1 MLRPPVESDTAD
13 SLRCM
18 RARWVVVTGTIRAVA
33 EIDAGVAERTFG
45 MAETVA
51 LGGWPG
57 ATNGRAWGSHARF
70 ADDVAS
76 GEIPDDVRVVM
87 YDPEGWD
94 RTPLDERL
102 DPIGSIQAF
111 GALARS
117 KGYAVIVT
125 PHANLVSVPGSPHA
139 PRGDESRED
148 AYLRSGIVEAAAGN
162 ADAVETQAQRMQNDP
177 KAYRAFVA
185 DTARLARDA
194 NPDVQVLSGLSTHPG
209 YPATAEMLVAAWRS
223 VRDIV
228 DGHYLSLAKLRLVDL
243 ATAFLRQLH
252 GVAGPDEPV

>member
-1 MLRPPVESDTAD
+1 
-13 SLRCM
+13 M
-18 RARWVVVTGTIRAVA
+18 RTRWVVVTGTIRAIVEVDPDVA
-33 EIDAGVAERTFG
+33 GRVFG
-45 MAETVA
+45 TAETVA

-57 ATNGRAWGSHARF
+57 ATNGRAWGSHAQF
-70 ADDVAS
+70 AADVAS
-76 GEIPDDVRVVM
+76 AAIPRDVRVVM

-94 RTPLDERL
+94 RTPLEERL
-102 DPIGSIQAF
+102 DPIGSIEAF
-111 GALARS
+111 GSLARS

-148 AYLRSGIVEAAAGN
+148 AYLRSGILEASAAY

-185 DTARLARDA
+185 DTARLARGA

-209 YPATAEMLVAAWRS
+209 YPATAEMLADASRS
-223 VRDIV
+223 VRDVV
-228 DGHYLSLAKLRLVDL
+228 DGHYLSLAKLRLVEV
-243 ATAFLRQLH
+243 ATAFLRS
-252 GVAGPDEPV
+252 V